1 MARFKIDR
9 NGRLL
14 LAVVVT
20 GTLLLS
26 GCGDDP
32 KEQAAPPASES
43 TPSDQAAPSAAAS
56 HNVTDLNGD
65 GEPDPMCGTQDFG
78 GGLVLQIPCE
88 AGYENEP
95 PEGTRLVKDS
105 LFRLPGYEADL
116 TGISGS
122 LIAAPDPAGKRVII
136 VAFNSDNLFETGS
149 DRINSPDT
157 LDATVRL
164 VNKQFAGS
172 AIQVRGH
179 TDATGNAAANQGLSE
194 RRAANTRT
202 YITGKGVQASG
213 VTTIGFGSA
222 RPLALETNTD
232 GSVSAEGRKFNR
244 RVELV
249 IRLS

>member
-1 MARFKIDR
+1 MARFKIDAG
-9 NGRLL
+9 GRLL

-26 GCGDDP
+26 GCGDDGK
-32 KEQAAPPASES
+32 KEAAPPASGS
-43 TPSDQAAPSAAAS
+43 TSSDQATPSTAAGQDV
-56 HNVTDLNGD
+56 NDLNGD
-65 GEPDPMCGTQDFG
+65 GEPDPTCGTQDFG
-78 GGLVLQIPCE
+78 GGLVLKVRCE
-88 AGYENEP
+88 SGYENEP

-116 TGISGS
+116 TGVSGS
-122 LIAAPDPAGKRVII
+122 LIAAPDPTGKRVI
-136 VAFNSDNLFETGS
+136 VVVFNTDNLFETGS
-149 DRINSPDT
+149 DQINSPDT

-164 VNKQFAGS
+164 INKLFAGS

-179 TDATGNAAANQGLSE
+179 TDGTGSASANQGLSE

-222 RPLALETNTD
+222 RPLAEETNVD
-232 GSVSAEGRKFNR
+232 GSVSLEGRKFNR

-249 IRLS
+249 IRL